1 MPIGFYLKQF
11 FSKCLIILF
20 WLIVFFGF
28 LYIPYVFHFTRS
40 DRSINV
46 ATWTDMIDEEML
58 QKFQENTGITVNM
71 SYFDNNDEL
80 LVKMRATQGEGYD
93 LIIPSDYA
101 IQQLIQED
109 LLQPLDKKKFLH
121 WERIIPRLLDC
132 YFDPGN
138 RFSIPYYWGIYGLGI
153 DTEFFGDTIPEASWD
168 LIFQPLSDHAKIAML
183 DTPREA
189 ILLTSQYLF
198 KTIDNLT
205 DEKKE
210 AIKKLLIQQKNW
222 VEAYTEFR
230 ADYLLISK
238 ASPVVVITTPFVSR
252 LMAVQPTVEFIVPQ
266 QGSFMVTDNW
276 VITKASKKPELV
288 YELLNFLYKPEI
300 ISFHFD
306 TFTFFPATVD
316 LDALLQKGGFSNSI
330 YRAHFDKSYIIDFF
344 RNVISKAA
352 INDIWISLKAS

>member
-1 MPIGFYLKQF
+1 MPLSFYVKQF
-11 FSKCLIILF
+11 FLKGLIILF
-20 WLIVFFGF
+20 WLTIIFGF
-28 LYIPYVFHFTRS
+28 LYLPYVFYFTRS
-40 DRSINV
+40 SRTINV

-58 QKFQENTGITVNM
+58 QKFQAQTGIAVNM

-101 IQQLIQED
+101 VQQLIEED
-109 LLQPLDKKKFLH
+109 LLQPLDKKKFLS
-121 WERIIPRLLDC
+121 WDRIIPRLLDC
-132 YFDPGN
+132 YFDLGN

-153 DTEFFGDTIPEASWD
+153 DTEFFGGVVPEASWD
-168 LIFQPLSDHAKIAML
+168 LLFNPLPHNAKIAML

-189 ILLTSQYLF
+189 LLLTAQYLF
-198 KTIDNLT
+198 QSIDTLNQ
-205 DEKKE
+205 EKKD
-210 AIKKLLIQQKNW
+210 AIKQLLIKQKTW

-238 ASPVVVITTPFVSR
+238 ASPVAVITTPFVSR
-252 LMAVQPTVEFIVPQ
+252 LMAVQPSIEFIIPK

-276 VITKASKKPELV
+276 VIPKASKKPELV
-288 YELLNFLYKPEI
+288 YELLNFLYQPEI

-306 TFTFFPATVD
+306 SFTFFPATID
-316 LDALLQKGGFSNSI
+316 LATLLQKGTLSPSI
-330 YRAHFDKSYIIDFF
+330 YKAHFDKSYTLDFF
-344 RNVISKAA
+344 RNVISKAS

>member
-1 MPIGFYLKQF
+1 MPISFHLKQF
-11 FSKCLIILF
+11 FFKCLIIIF
-20 WLIVFFGF
+20 WLTVFFAF
-28 LYIPYVFHFTRS
+28 LYMPYFFHFTRT

-58 QKFQENTGITVNM
+58 QKFQERTGIVVNM

-101 IQQLIQED
+101 VQQLIQED
-109 LLQPLDKKKFLH
+109 LLQPLDKKKFLA

-138 RFSIPYYWGIYGLGI
+138 LFSIPYYWGIYGLGI
-153 DTEFFGDTIPEASWD
+153 DTEFFGGIVPEASWD
-168 LIFQPLSDHAKIAML
+168 LLFNPLSAHAKIAML

-189 ILLTSQYLF
+189 ILLTAQYLF
-198 KTIDNLT
+198 KSIDTLT
-205 DEKKE
+205 EEKKE
-210 AIKKLLIQQKNW
+210 AIKALLIKQKTW

-238 ASPVVVITTPFVSR
+238 ACPVVVITTPFVSR
-252 LMAVQPTVEFIVPQ
+252 LMAVKPSVEFIIPK

-276 VITKASKKPELV
+276 VIPKASKKPELV
-288 YELLNFLYKPEI
+288 YELLNFLYQPET

-306 TFTFFPATVD
+306 SFTFFPATLD
-316 LDALLQKGGFSNSI
+316 LVSLLQQGQFSSSI
-330 YRAHFDKSYIIDFF
+330 YKAHFDESFSLDFF